1 MLVRPTATG
10 GAGTVLAAGALL
22 LTACAPSPPPPPRV
36 VSVSAVPVATAPFQ
50 EVVDTIGTLE
60 ALEEVSLA
68 TRVTGRIERLL
79 VREGQL
85 VQQGQPIL
93 QLDQTQPRA
102 QLAAAREERDNLC
115 IDFRR
120 FDFLAAKGAAS
131 VLQRDSFR
139 ARCLQANEDVKARE
153 ADLAFSNLRAPITG
167 VVSDLEVKQGDVV
180 QAGTTFTKVVRND
193 RLLMRIDIPAV
204 QSARVK
210 LGQPV
215 VVRKP
220 DASGTLARGRIDFV
234 DPNVTASSQGL
245 LVKAALP
252 NPSGALRTGLR
263 LQTLV
268 ELDRQILPAVPFAA
282 VTQSSG
288 QSFVFRVGTIDDLKR
303 QPGKAPIAQLE
314 KLSQET
320 PATRFALQT
329 PVKLGPLQ
337 NNSYAVLEGVT
348 PGSQVITT
356 NLLNLRHGTAVK
368 LN

>member
-1 MLVRPTATG
+1 VVAVRAM
-10 GAGTVLAAGALL
+10 
-22 LTACAPSPPPPPRV
+22 
-36 VSVSAVPVATAPFQ
+36 PVESGPFQ
-50 EVVDTIGTLE
+50 DVVDTIGTLE
-60 ALEEVSLA
+60 ALDEVSLA
-68 TRVTGRIERLL
+68 TRATGRIDRLL

-85 VQQGQPIL
+85 VQKGQPIL

-102 QLAAAREERDNLC
+102 QLAAAREERDNVC
-115 IDFRR
+115 IEFRR

-153 ADLAFSNLRAPITG
+153 ADLSFSNLQAPIAG
-167 VVSDLEVKQGDVV
+167 VVSDLEVKQGDVL
-180 QAGTTFTKVVRND
+180 QAGTPFTKVIRND

-204 QSARVK
+204 QSDRVR

-215 VVRKP
+215 IVRKP
-220 DASGTLARGRIDFV
+220 DASGTLVRGKVDFV
-234 DPNVTASSQGL
+234 DPVVTPSSQGL
-245 LVKAALP
+245 LVKAELP
-252 NPSGALRTGLR
+252 NPSGVLRTGLR

-268 ELDRQILPAVPFAA
+268 ELDRQIFPAVPFAA
-282 VTQSSG
+282 VTQTSG
-288 QSFVFRVGTIDDLKR
+288 QSFVFRLGTIEDLRR

-314 KLSQET
+314 KLSQAT
-320 PATRFALQT
+320 PGTRFALQT

-337 NNSYAVLEGVT
+337 NNRYAVLEGVR

-356 NLLNLRHGTAVK
+356 NLLNLRHGTPVK